1 MTALAIAVALIVV
14 AVLSW
19 NLYRRFGADR
29 IQQFLDRRRDS
40 SRHSG
45 RGEYVDGNRHM
56 QVALSL
62 TSSTFYY
69 ENQDMEASLDLQWI
83 QEIEYATE
91 LATGAAIAEG
101 KVLRMRSQSQT
112 FEFVIPNADVT
123 RWHLMLP
130 TKRVQAAAV

>member
-19 NLYRRFGADR
+19 NLYQRFGADR
-29 IQQFLDRRRDS
+29 IQHFLDRRRDN
-40 SRHSG
+40 SRLSG

-69 ENQDMEASLDLQWI
+69 ENSDMEASLDLQWI

-130 TKRVQAAAV
+130 TKRIPAAAV